1 MTTVSKADDRQI
13 IRERSVVAFQKAIKI
28 VGSQVE
34 MARQLNI
41 APELVNRWLK
51 HSQYGVSPRAV
62 IPIEII
68 TKGKVSRFDLRCDL
82 YKFEE

>member
-1 MTTVSKADDRQI
+1 MTTVNKSDERKI
-13 IRERSVVAFQKAIKI
+13 VRERSVKAFEKAIKI
-28 VGSQVE
+28 AGSQVE

-68 TKGKVSRFDLRCDL
+68 TKGKVSRFDLICDL
-82 YKFEE
+82 YKLEK

>member
-1 MTTVSKADDRQI
+1 MTIVSVADERKMVRQ
-13 IRERSVVAFQKAIKI
+13 RSVTAFEKAIKI
-28 VGSQVE
+28 TGSQVE

-51 HSQYGVSPRAV
+51 HSQYGVSPRYV

-82 YKFEE
+82 YKLEK